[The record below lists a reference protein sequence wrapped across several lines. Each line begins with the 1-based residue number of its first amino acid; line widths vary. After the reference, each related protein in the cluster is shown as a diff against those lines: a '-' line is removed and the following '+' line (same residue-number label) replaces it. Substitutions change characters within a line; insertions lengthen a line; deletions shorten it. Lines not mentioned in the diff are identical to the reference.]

1 MNEKYIFGLVVVA
14 TTIFATISIVSDVL
28 VSSIGVPS
36 TSLTYNTAV
45 CKVITRADGTV
56 EDLGCSHN
64 LVSDG
69 GKDFLKECLGD
80 GACGAPTAF
89 TNMTIGNCTVSQTG
103 AQTELC
109 GGQDYSDGACG
120 LGPSNPTDGPTY
132 SSAGTGAWNITATWT
147 SNCDNVIVNATAL
160 YNNTLMFAQNNFT
173 TVTLMS
179 SDQINV
185 TWGIWVT

>member
-14 TTIFATISIVSDVL
+14 TTIFATISMVSNLL
-28 VSSIGVPS
+28 VSAGGDTS
-36 TSLTYNTAV
+36 TSLTYHTAV
-45 CKVITRADGTV
+45 CIYKNGELIGPCR
-56 EDLGCSHN
+56 HN

-69 GKDFLKECLGD
+69 GKDFLKECLGT

-89 TNMTIGNCTVSQTG
+89 TNMTLANCTVSQAPG
-103 AQTELC
+103 QTELC
-109 GGQDYSDGACG
+109 GGQDWTSCG
-120 LGPSNPTDGPTY
+120 MGPDDPTDGPTY
-132 SSAGTGAWNITATWT
+132 SSAGTGAWNVSATWT
-147 SNCDNVIVNATAL
+147 STCDNVIVNATAL